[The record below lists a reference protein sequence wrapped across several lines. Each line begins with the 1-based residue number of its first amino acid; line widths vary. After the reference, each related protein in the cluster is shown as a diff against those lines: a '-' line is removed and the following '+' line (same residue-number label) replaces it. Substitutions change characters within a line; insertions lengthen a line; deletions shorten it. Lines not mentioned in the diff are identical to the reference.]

1 MGPWVRIQAADSN
14 VSVIFFVQTFSHFF
28 LLKNTK
34 GVSLNY
40 VDAFKTTPPPFLD
53 LCPHAWNK
61 LAYSAIELHGLE
73 QWA

>member
-1 MGPWVRIQAADSN
+1 MVSVGSNPAEDRN
-14 VSVIFFVQTFSHFF
+14 VSVIFFCADFF
-28 LLKNTK
+28 KKISFKNAK